1 LVGVT
6 VINLGVIGYGLAAAG
21 WLALFLLLLASWRG
35 RLQGGLLLLAVL
47 STLLWALRA
56 AFYANAE
63 VVEPDWLYQTLEVLR
78 NVMWLV
84 FLAQLLEPLVR
95 GTQVG
100 RWIAVAWAALAIY
113 GIALLGIELQSELQG
128 LLGLSLD
135 WPPDAAILGHIG
147 LAIAGLALIEQ
158 LFRNTRV
165 QRRWATKFLY
175 LGLGILFAYDFFL
188 YADAL
193 LFKRLDPIIWE
204 ARGLA
209 SVLAAPLIAVASAR
223 NPEWSLEVFV
233 SRRVV
238 LHSTTIFGAGIYL
251 LAMAGAGYYIRA
263 YGGNWGAALQLAFLT
278 GAGVLLVILLF
289 SGQLRARALVLLSKH
304 FFSYKYDYREE
315 WLKFTNTLSSSDL
328 QDPPRERMV
337 RAVAEIVHSTGGL
350 LWVRRDAGGFVLAA
364 SYNRD
369 DQGLSV
375 LQVEPAD
382 SSLASFLERRQWV
395 IQLDEYQREPEMYG
409 DLILPDWLREMR
421 QAWLVTPLLLGE
433 HLQGFLVLF
442 ESRARPSINWE
453 DRDLIMTA
461 GRQVA
466 SYVALLE
473 ASEALG
479 EARQFEAFH
488 RLSAYVV
495 HDLKNIA
502 AQLALVVANAARHRK
517 NPTFVEDAFQ
527 TVANA
532 TERMNRLLAQ
542 LRKGPLVSSTAR
554 SVALTRAVQRAVQ
567 SRAAQSPIPV
577 AIVHD
582 EPWVQADPE
591 RLVAV
596 LEHLIQNAQEAAGA
610 AGLVE
615 VVVYTEDRTAVAAV
629 RDNGCGMDESFIRE
643 RLFRPFTT
651 TKGNAGM
658 GIGVYESREFA
669 NAAGGELT
677 VTSQP
682 GKGATFF
689 LRLPRAENP
698 AVVNPELEASQ
709 WKNPAESC

>member
-1 LVGVT
+1 MS
-6 VINLGVIGYGLAAAG
+6 NLGVIGYGMAAAG
-21 WLALFLLLLASWRG
+21 WLLLFLLLLTSWRG
-35 RLQGGLLLLAVL
+35 RLQGGLLVVAVL
-47 STLLWALRA
+47 ITLLWALRA
-56 AFYANAE
+56 AFYASAE
-63 VVEPDWLYQTLEVLR
+63 VIAPDWVYQMLEVLR
-78 NVMWLV
+78 NVMWLI
-84 FLAQLLEPLVR
+84 FLMQLIEPLIR
-95 GTQVG
+95 ETWIG
-100 RWIAVAWAALAIY
+100 RWITVVWAVLAGY
-113 GIALLGIELQSELQG
+113 GVALLGIEWHGQ
-128 LLGLSLD
+128 LGLSLEL
-135 WPPDAAILGHIG
+135 PPDAAILGHIG

-158 LFRNTRV
+158 LFRNTRL

-193 LFKRLDPIIWE
+193 LFKRLDPTIWE

-209 SVLAAPLIAVASAR
+209 SVLAAPLIAVAAAR

-238 LHSTTIFGAGIYL
+238 LHSATIFGAGIYL

-263 YGGNWGAALQLAFLT
+263 YGGNWGATLQLAFLT
-278 GAGVLLVILLF
+278 GAGILLVILLF
-289 SGQLRARALVLLSKH
+289 SGQLRARALVLLNKH
-304 FFSYKYDYREE
+304 FFNYKYDYREE
-315 WLKFTNTLSSSDL
+315 WLKFINTLSSG
-328 QDPPRERMV
+328 DPNESLRERV
-337 RAVAEIVHSTGGL
+337 IHAVAEIVHSTGGT
-350 LWVRRDAGGFVLAA
+350 LWVRREPGGFTLAA
-364 SYNRD
+364 SHNLHDRS
-369 DQGLSV
+369 LPAI
-375 LQVEPAD
+375 QVEPAD
-382 SSLASFLERRQWV
+382 SSLVRFLEQRQWV
-395 IQLDEYQREPEMYG
+395 IQLDEYQREPELYG
-409 DLILPDWLREMR
+409 DLALPDWLREAR
-421 QAWLVTPLLLGE
+421 RAWLVTPLLLGE
-433 HLQGFLVLF
+433 HLQGFLVLL
-442 ESRARPSINWE
+442 ESRAHQPMNWE
-453 DRDLIMTA
+453 DRDLLKTA

-502 AQLALVVANAARHRK
+502 AQLALVVANAARHGK
-517 NPTFVEDAFQ
+517 NPAFVEDAFQ

-542 LRKGPLVSSTAR
+542 LRKEPPASAAR
-554 SVALTRAVQRAVQ
+554 SVALVSAVQRAIEA
-567 SRAAQSPIPV
+567 RAVRQPIPV
-577 AIVHD
+577 ARTAAHD

-596 LEHLIQNAQEAAGA
+596 LEHLIQNAQEATGA
-610 AGLVE
+610 EGLIE
-615 VVVYTEDRTAVAAV
+615 VMVYSEDQMAVAAV
-629 RDNGCGMDESFIRE
+629 RDNGCGMDERFIRE

-669 NAAGGELT
+669 RAAGGELT
-677 VTSQP
+677 VASQP

-689 LRLPRAENP
+689 LRLPRIENP
-698 AVVNPELEASQ
+698 QVVSIESEASE

>member
-1 LVGVT
+1 VSD
-6 VINLGVIGYGLAAAG
+6 LGVIGYGMAAAG
-21 WLALFLLLLASWRG
+21 WLLLFLLLLTSWRG
-35 RLQGGLLLLAVL
+35 RLQGGLLVVAVL
-47 STLLWALRA
+47 ITLLWALRA
-56 AFYANAE
+56 AFYASAE
-63 VVEPDWLYQTLEVLR
+63 VIAPDWVYQMLEVLR
-78 NVMWLV
+78 NVMWLI
-84 FLAQLLEPLVR
+84 FLMQLIEPLIR
-95 GTQVG
+95 ETRIG
-100 RWIAVAWAALAIY
+100 RWITVAWAVLAGY
-113 GIALLGIELQSELQG
+113 GVALLGIEWHGQ
-128 LLGLSLD
+128 LGLSLD
-135 WPPDAAILGHIG
+135 LPPDAAILGHIG

-158 LFRNTRV
+158 LFRNTRL

-193 LFKRLDPIIWE
+193 LFKRLDPTIWE

-209 SVLAAPLIAVASAR
+209 SVLAAPLIAVAAAR

-238 LHSTTIFGAGIYL
+238 LHSATIFGAGIYL

-263 YGGNWGAALQLAFLT
+263 YGGNWGATLQLAFLT
-278 GAGVLLVILLF
+278 GAGILLAILLF
-289 SGQLRARALVLLSKH
+289 SGQLRARALVLLNKH
-304 FFSYKYDYREE
+304 FFNYKYDYREE
-315 WLKFTNTLSSSDL
+315 WLKFISTLSSG
-328 QDPPRERMV
+328 DPNESPRERV
-337 RAVAEIVHSTGGL
+337 IHAVAEIVHSTGGA
-350 LWVRRDAGGFVLAA
+350 LWVRREPDGFTLAA
-364 SYNRD
+364 SHNLNDRS
-369 DQGLSV
+369 LPAI
-375 LQVEPAD
+375 QVEPAD
-382 SSLASFLERRQWV
+382 SSLVRFLEQSQWV
-395 IQLDEYQREPEMYG
+395 IQLDEYQREPELYG
-409 DLILPDWLREMR
+409 DLALPDWLREAR
-421 QAWLVTPLLLGE
+421 RAWLVTPLLLGE
-433 HLQGFLVLF
+433 HLQGFLVLL
-442 ESRARPSINWE
+442 ESRAHQQLNWE
-453 DRDLIMTA
+453 DRDLLKTA

-502 AQLALVVANAARHRK
+502 AQLALVVSNAARHGK
-517 NPTFVEDAFQ
+517 NPAFVEDAFQ

-542 LRKGPLVSSTAR
+542 LRKEPPARAAR
-554 SVALTRAVQRAVQ
+554 SVALVSAAHRAIEARAVRQ
-567 SRAAQSPIPV
+567 PIPV
-577 AIVHD
+577 ARTAAHD

-610 AGLVE
+610 EGLIE
-615 VVVYTEDRTAVAAV
+615 VMVYSEDQMAVAAV
-629 RDNGCGMDESFIRE
+629 HDNGCGMDERFIRE

-669 NAAGGELT
+669 RAAGGELT
-677 VTSQP
+677 VASQP

-689 LRLPRAENP
+689 LRLPRIENP
-698 AVVNPELEASQ
+698 QVASIESEASE